1 MENKD
6 NLDIIDYSIIYNYF
20 LSNEYTEWLKRIF
33 IYPLDYQKREIATIK
48 ENMGLDFLNLEIFI
62 IVIKNFLKENNSDVS
77 YLKRNKRISS
87 YTILKGSS
95 FITIDV
101 LEDLNKEEKN
111 IYKITTSGNID
122 ILTKQTISLDSL
134 KEYAYNKLNKEERSR

>member
-77 YLKRNKRISS
+77 YLKGNKKISS

-122 ILTKQTISLDSL
+122 ILTKQTLSLDSL